1 MALTTVR
8 PQGMGFDTG
17 RRNLIKNGAMLV
29 SQRGTSFTSVTD
41 NAYTLDRY
49 RLTENTSAVVDMSQS
64 SEVPSE
70 GGFSSSLKIDI
81 TTAATPSGSQAF
93 CLNYRMEGYDFLPSD
108 YGNSNAKYLTLS
120 FWVKSNV
127 TGTYRLTFIARN
139 GSGNRSIGA
148 TYTINSAD
156 TWEKK
161 EVSIIPD
168 TASTPY
174 QTTDEGFR
182 IEWYLASGPDRTT
195 GSLPTSWA
203 TLDNATRATGQGVN
217 LASSTSN
224 EWYITGVQLELGE
237 NASDFEHRS
246 FGEELALCHRYAY
259 MIGDPVNSGQ
269 RDIVNT
275 GVAFGTT
282 TAYAAIP
289 FPCTMRT
296 EPSLTVNNQTYFR
309 LHSTSGGGLGV
320 TAVAI
325 DSGDTTE
332 RMAFINATS
341 SGLTAGQGTLM
352 VTSDASDNGGT
363 LLFSAEL

>member
-1 MALTTVR
+1 MVV
-8 PQGMGFDTG
+8 
-17 RRNLIKNGAMLV
+17 NGAMLV
-29 SQRGTSFTSVTD
+29 SQRGTSFTSVAD

-70 GGFSSSLKIDI
+70 GGFSSSLKIDV
-81 TTAATPSGSQAF
+81 TTAATPSGGQAF

-161 EVSIIPD
+161 EVLIIPD

-224 EWYITGVQLELGE
+224 EWYITGIKLEVGE
-237 NASDFEHRS
+237 QATPFDHSESYGETLAKCQRYYQHSGFNGGQTYGGGGVSMTAFNASE
-246 FGEELALCHRYAY
+246 A
-259 MIGDPVNSGQ
+259 SGQ
-269 RDIVNT
+269 V
-275 GVAFGTT
+275 
-282 TAYAAIP
+282 AYAT
-289 FPCTMRT
+289 TMRAA
-296 EPSLTVNNQTYFR
+296 PTVRTKDAAGNIGGIHRAGTGDVTSGVTVGWTGGTYNNQLGFSQ
-309 LHSTSGGGLGV
+309 LGKSSAWSAGDVLVGGWE
-320 TAVAI
+320 A
-325 DSGDTTE
+325 D
-332 RMAFINATS
+332 
-341 SGLTAGQGTLM
+341 
-352 VTSDASDNGGT
+352 
-363 LLFSAEL
+363 AEL

>member
-8 PQGMGFDTG
+8 PQGMGFNTG
-17 RRNLIKNGAMLV
+17 RRNLVKNGAMLV
-29 SQRGTSFTSVTD
+29 SQRGTSFTSVAD

-49 RLTENTSAVVDMSQS
+49 RLTENTSAIVDMSQS

-70 GGFSSSLKIDI
+70 GGLSKSLKIDI
-81 TTAATPSGSQAF
+81 TTSATPSGGQAF
-93 CLNYRMEGYDFLPSD
+93 CLNYRMEGYDFLPSG

-224 EWYITGVQLELGE
+224 EWYITGVQLEVGT

-246 FGEELALCHRYAY
+246 YADELFDCSRYYTNLAQFNGDNFGQMYSGTQGKVGLKYPRVMRAAPTVTANSPFTSLVEE
-259 MIGDPVNSGQ
+259 N
-269 RDIVNT
+269 
-275 GVAFGTT
+275 GVAV
-282 TAYAAIP
+282 
-289 FPCTMRT
+289 RT
-296 EPSLTVNNQTYFR
+296 P
-309 LHSTSGGGLGV
+309 
-320 TAVAI
+320 TAVAVNYSRA
-325 DSGDTTE
+325 SGCIMSFDVTGTSGNGLFVRQATNDTTIE
-332 RMAFINATS
+332 A
-341 SGLTAGQGTLM
+341 
-352 VTSDASDNGGT
+352 D
-363 LLFSAEL
+363 AEL

>member
-8 PQGMGFDTG
+8 PQGMGFNTG

-29 SQRGTSFTSVTD
+29 SQRGTSFSSVAD

-81 TTAATPSGSQAF
+81 TTAATPSGGQAF

-246 FGEELALCHRYAY
+246 FGEELQLCKRYY
-259 MIGDPVNSGQ
+259 EEHN
-269 RDIVNT
+269 
-275 GVAFGTT
+275 FGTT
-282 TAYAAIP
+282 TSMYGGAQSSSRGECP
-289 FPCTMRT
+289 FVYDVTKRANPTISVNDRQAFRVNDWKGGDEQCSSFSVNETRT
-296 EPSLTVNNQTYFR
+296 RQAR
-309 LHSTSGGGLGV
+309 LSFNKSTGNLNVGYVIYMNREGAFGTDPILY
-320 TAVAI
+320 I
-325 DSGDTTE
+325 D
-332 RMAFINATS
+332 
-341 SGLTAGQGTLM
+341 
-352 VTSDASDNGGT
+352 
-363 LLFSAEL
+363 AEL